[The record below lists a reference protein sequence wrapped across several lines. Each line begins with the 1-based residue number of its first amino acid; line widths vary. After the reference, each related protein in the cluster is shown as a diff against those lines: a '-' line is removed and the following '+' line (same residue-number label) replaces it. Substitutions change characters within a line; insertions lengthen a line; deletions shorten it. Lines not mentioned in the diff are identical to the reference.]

1 MGNTFF
7 DPFKT
12 KDNIKLN
19 QLEQGYFK
27 NINTILRD
35 NYKKYEENEDNYLIA
50 YEKKSFIKS
59 ETIKINPR
67 DIEYI
72 TWYDYIYDYISR
84 LYEKNNQISWIRNL
98 LEFLDKDD
106 FFNQHKYQSIFFY
119 QAFYLSTFPQILKN
133 ENENDELFSIEDK
146 EKNISNY
153 TELSITS
160 NLGGSFLEINI
171 DELLDDSPDTLYKKE
186 RLNVKDHVKIIKDH
200 IYDNRDH
207 PINKIIHFFCKY
219 FSNYIKDEIKIIENK
234 IQQDPSQSE
243 LHLEEFKTL
252 ENKVTLQLQDF
263 IINMQCTLKFYY
275 CNVMDYNVFGIEK
288 DELIN
293 LMTNL
298 TFKTGKLYDTIYD
311 LYSLSMSDIIKK
323 LEDKLLDLKDVKPSD
338 LGIQIKFCLDEDT
351 LKLQQ
356 SILAEKRIERE
367 KKKLEEGKDN
377 KEDKDNINNKMK
389 IITERLE
396 DKKRISLGDI
406 KEEDDELGNQILYEE
421 DENNIDT
428 TSNKN
433 KNKQTPKISP
443 SRYTVNSFNN
453 KKFNFPKLH
462 AITRDTLA
470 KKDEFIQDAMENDKN
485 LIPYSSAI
493 NILRGIK
500 KYKTPFEKM
509 LIIASISDQITEC
522 CTTFWKDMDKYTK
535 KDFLSI
541 EGDELMTIFLYIIIK
556 SQMPEI
562 SIFAKMI
569 ENFTTSTLKST
580 TIGYYYSTLHATIA
594 YIEQLNET
602 KEVIKRNDQLRLSRN
617 SLANMIKE

>member
-1 MGNTFF
+1 MGNTIF

-12 KDNIKLN
+12 KNNIKLN
-19 QLEQGYFK
+19 QLEQGYFN
-27 NINTILRD
+27 NINKVLRN
-35 NYKKYEENEDNYLIA
+35 NYEKYEENDDNYLISF
-50 YEKKSFIKS
+50 EKKSFIS
-59 ETIKINPR
+59 SQPIGINPQN
-67 DIEYI
+67 IEYI
-72 TWYDYIYDYISR
+72 TWYDYIYDYIIR
-84 LYEKNNQISWIRNL
+84 LYQDNNQISWIRNL
-98 LEFLDKDD
+98 LEYLDKDD
-106 FFNQHKYQSIFFY
+106 FFNQYKYQSIFFY
-119 QAFYLSTFPQILKN
+119 QAFYLSTFPRILKN
-133 ENENDELFSIEDK
+133 ENDNDEIFSLEDK

-160 NLGGSFLEINI
+160 NLGGSFLEINT
-171 DELLDDSPDTLYKKE
+171 DELLEDSPDALYKRE
-186 RLNVKDHVKIIKDH
+186 RLNVKEHVKIFKDH

-219 FSNYIKDEIKIIENK
+219 FSNYIKDEIKKIENK
-234 IQQDPSQSE
+234 IQQYPSLSE
-243 LHLEEFKTL
+243 THLQDFKTL
-252 ENKVTLQLQDF
+252 ETNITSQLQDF

-275 CNVMDYNVFGIEK
+275 CNVMDYHVFDNEK

-293 LMTNL
+293 LITNL
-298 TFKTGKLYDTIYD
+298 TFKTGKLYDTIYE
-311 LYSLSMSDIIKK
+311 LYLLSMSDVIKK
-323 LEDKLLDLKDVKPSD
+323 LEDTLLDLKDVKPSD
-338 LGIQIKFCLDEDT
+338 LGIQIKFCLDDET

-356 SILAEKRIERE
+356 SILADKRIERE
-367 KKKLEEGKDN
+367 KKKLEEGKDD
-377 KEDKDNINNKMK
+377 KEDQDNINKKLK
-389 IITERLE
+389 IITEQLE

-406 KEEDDELGNQILYEE
+406 KEEDDEIGNQILYEE
-421 DENNIDT
+421 DESNIDT
-428 TSNKN
+428 TSNKKKVN
-433 KNKQTPKISP
+433 QIPKISP

-522 CTTFWKDMDKYTK
+522 CSVFWKDMEKYIK

-562 SIFAKMI
+562 SIFAQMI
-569 ENFTTSTLKST
+569 KNFTTSTTKLT
-580 TIGYYYSTLHATIA
+580 TIGYYYSTLEATIV
-594 YIEQLNET
+594 YIEKLTDT
-602 KEVIKRNDQLRLSRN
+602 KEVIKRNDQLRISRT
-617 SLANMIKE
+617 SLANLIK

>member
-1 MGNTFF
+1 MGNIFF
-7 DPFKT
+7 DPFET
-12 KDNIKLN
+12 KNKVKLN
-19 QLEQGYFK
+19 ELEQGYFN
-27 NINTILRD
+27 NINRILRD
-35 NYKKYEENEDNYLIA
+35 NYKKYEENENNYLISF
-50 YEKKSFIKS
+50 EKKSFSSSQSIG
-59 ETIKINPR
+59 INPE
-67 DIEYI
+67 DLDYI
-72 TWYDYIYDYISR
+72 TWYDYIYDYITR
-84 LYEKNNQISWIRNL
+84 LYEKDNQISWVRNL

-119 QAFYLSTFPQILKN
+119 QAFYLNTFPQILKN
-133 ENENDELFSIEDK
+133 DNEDDELFSLEDK
-146 EKNISNY
+146 EKNITNY

-160 NLGGSFLEINI
+160 NLGGSFLEINT
-171 DELLDDSPDTLYKKE
+171 DELLDDSPDALYKKE
-186 RLNVKDHVKIIKDH
+186 RINVKEHVKIFKDH

-219 FSNYIKDEIKIIENK
+219 FSNYIKDEIKKIENN
-234 IQQDPSQSE
+234 IQQTPSQSE
-243 LHLEEFKTL
+243 LYLKEFKDLEE
-252 ENKVTLQLQDF
+252 NITLQLQDF

-275 CNVMDYNVFGIEK
+275 CNVMDYNVFANEK

-293 LMTNL
+293 LITNL
-298 TFKTGKLYDTIYD
+298 IFKTGKLYDTIYD
-311 LYSLSMSDIIKK
+311 LYLLSMSDVVKK
-323 LEDKLLDLKDVKPSD
+323 LEDKLLDLKDVKPGD
-338 LGIQIKFCLDEDT
+338 LGIQIKFCLDDET

-356 SILAEKRIERE
+356 SILADKRIERE
-367 KKKLEEGKDN
+367 KKKLEEGKDD
-377 KEDKDNINNKMK
+377 KEDQDNINKKLK
-389 IITERLE
+389 IITEQLE

-462 AITRDTLA
+462 QITRDTLA
-470 KKDEFIQDAMENDKN
+470 KKDEFIQDVMENDKN

-562 SIFAKMI
+562 SIFAQMI
-569 ENFTTSTLKST
+569 KNFTTSTTKLT
-580 TIGYYYSTLHATIA
+580 TIGYYYSTLEATIV
-594 YIEQLNET
+594 YIEKLTDT
-602 KEVIKRNDQLRLSRN
+602 KEVIKRNDQLRISRT
-617 SLANMIKE
+617 SLANMIK

>member
-1 MGNTFF
+1 MGNIFF
-7 DPFKT
+7 DPFET
-12 KDNIKLN
+12 KNKVKLN
-19 QLEQGYFK
+19 ELEQGYFN
-27 NINTILRD
+27 NINRILRD
-35 NYKKYEENEDNYLIA
+35 NYKKYEENENNYLISF
-50 YEKKSFIKS
+50 EKKSFSSSQSIG
-59 ETIKINPR
+59 INPE
-67 DIEYI
+67 DLDYI
-72 TWYDYIYDYISR
+72 TWYDYIYDYITR
-84 LYEKNNQISWIRNL
+84 LYEKDNQISWVRNL

-119 QAFYLSTFPQILKN
+119 QAFYLNTFPQILKN
-133 ENENDELFSIEDK
+133 DNEDDELFSLEDK
-146 EKNISNY
+146 EKNITNY

-160 NLGGSFLEINI
+160 NLGGSFLEINT
-171 DELLDDSPDTLYKKE
+171 DELLDDSPDALYKKE
-186 RLNVKDHVKIIKDH
+186 RINVKEHVKIFKDH

-219 FSNYIKDEIKIIENK
+219 FSNYIKDEIKKIENN
-234 IQQDPSQSE
+234 IQQTPSQSE
-243 LHLEEFKTL
+243 LYLKEFKDLEE
-252 ENKVTLQLQDF
+252 NITLQLQDF

-275 CNVMDYNVFGIEK
+275 CNVMDYNVFANEK

-293 LMTNL
+293 LITNL
-298 TFKTGKLYDTIYD
+298 IFKTGKLYDTIYD
-311 LYSLSMSDIIKK
+311 LYLLSMSDVVKK
-323 LEDKLLDLKDVKPSD
+323 LEDKLLDLKDVKPGD

-377 KEDKDNINNKMK
+377 KEEKDNLNNQLEL
-389 IITERLE
+389 ITEELE
-396 DKKRISLGDI
+396 DRKRQSLDDI
-406 KEEDDELGNQILYEE
+406 KEEDDDKGNQILYEE
-421 DENNIDT
+421 DDNNIDT
-428 TSNKN
+428 SSKKKINN
-433 KNKQTPKISP
+433 QIPKISP

-462 AITRDTLA
+462 QITRDTLA
-470 KKDEFIQDAMENDKN
+470 KKDEFIQDVMENDKN

-522 CTTFWKDMDKYTK
+522 CTVFWKEMEKYIK
-535 KDFLSI
+535 NDFLSI

-569 ENFTTSTLKST
+569 KNFTTSTTKLT
-580 TIGYYYSTLHATIA
+580 TIGYYYSTLEATIV
-594 YIEQLNET
+594 YIEQLTDT
-602 KEVIKRNDQLRLSRN
+602 KEVIKRNDQLRLSRV
-617 SLANMIKE
+617 SLANMIH

>member
-1 MGNTFF
+1 MGNIFF
-7 DPFKT
+7 DPFET
-12 KDNIKLN
+12 KNKVKLN
-19 QLEQGYFK
+19 ELEQGYFN
-27 NINTILRD
+27 NINRILRD
-35 NYKKYEENEDNYLIA
+35 NYKKYEENDNNYLISF
-50 YEKKSFIKS
+50 EKKSFSSSQSIG
-59 ETIKINPR
+59 INPE
-67 DIEYI
+67 DLDYI
-72 TWYDYIYDYISR
+72 TWYDYIYDYITR
-84 LYEKNNQISWIRNL
+84 LYEKDNQISWVRNL

-119 QAFYLSTFPQILKN
+119 QAFYLNTFPQILKN
-133 ENENDELFSIEDK
+133 DNEDDELFSLEDK
-146 EKNISNY
+146 EKNITNY

-160 NLGGSFLEINI
+160 NLGGSFLEINT
-171 DELLDDSPDTLYKKE
+171 DELLDDSPDALYKKE
-186 RLNVKDHVKIIKDH
+186 RINVKEHVKIFKDH

-219 FSNYIKDEIKIIENK
+219 FSNYIKDEIKKIENN
-234 IQQDPSQSE
+234 IQQTPSQSE
-243 LHLEEFKTL
+243 LYLKEFKDLEENITS
-252 ENKVTLQLQDF
+252 QLQDF

-275 CNVMDYNVFGIEK
+275 CNVMDYNVFANEK

-293 LMTNL
+293 LITNL
-298 TFKTGKLYDTIYD
+298 IFKTGKLYDTIYD
-311 LYSLSMSDIIKK
+311 LYLLSMSDVVKK
-323 LEDKLLDLKDVKPSD
+323 LEDKLLDLKDVKPGD
-338 LGIQIKFCLDEDT
+338 LGIQIKFCLDDET

-356 SILAEKRIERE
+356 SILKDKRIERE

-377 KEDKDNINNKMK
+377 KEEKDNLNNQLEL
-389 IITERLE
+389 ITEELE
-396 DKKRISLGDI
+396 DRKRQSLDDI

-421 DENNIDT
+421 DDNNIDT
-428 TSNKN
+428 SSKKKINN
-433 KNKQTPKISP
+433 QIPKISP

-462 AITRDTLA
+462 QITRDTLA
-470 KKDEFIQDAMENDKN
+470 KKDEFIQDVMENDKN

-522 CTTFWKDMDKYTK
+522 CTVFWKEMEKYIK
-535 KDFLSI
+535 NDFLSI

-569 ENFTTSTLKST
+569 KNFTTSTTKLT
-580 TIGYYYSTLHATIA
+580 TIGYYYSTLEVTIF
-594 YIEQLNET
+594 YIEQLT
-602 KEVIKRNDQLRLSRN
+602 DIKKVIKRNDQLRLSRV
-617 SLANMIKE
+617 SLANMIH

>member
-1 MGNTFF
+1 MGNIFF
-7 DPFKT
+7 DPFET
-12 KDNIKLN
+12 KNKVKLN
-19 QLEQGYFK
+19 ELEQGYFN
-27 NINTILRD
+27 NINRILRD
-35 NYKKYEENEDNYLIA
+35 NYKKYEENENNYLISF
-50 YEKKSFIKS
+50 EKKSFSSSQSIG
-59 ETIKINPR
+59 INPE
-67 DIEYI
+67 DLDYI
-72 TWYDYIYDYISR
+72 TWYDYIYDYITR
-84 LYEKNNQISWIRNL
+84 LYEKDNQISWVRNL

-119 QAFYLSTFPQILKN
+119 QAFYLNTFPQILKN
-133 ENENDELFSIEDK
+133 DNEDDELFSLEDK
-146 EKNISNY
+146 EKNITNY

-160 NLGGSFLEINI
+160 NLGGSFLEINT
-171 DELLDDSPDTLYKKE
+171 DELLDDSPDALYKKE
-186 RLNVKDHVKIIKDH
+186 RINVKEHVKIFKDH

-219 FSNYIKDEIKIIENK
+219 FSNYIKDEIKKIENN
-234 IQQDPSQSE
+234 IQQTPSQSE
-243 LHLEEFKTL
+243 LYLKEFKDLEENITS
-252 ENKVTLQLQDF
+252 QLQDF

-275 CNVMDYNVFGIEK
+275 CNVMDYNVFANEK

-293 LMTNL
+293 LITNL
-298 TFKTGKLYDTIYD
+298 IFKTGKLYDTIYD
-311 LYSLSMSDIIKK
+311 LYLLSMSDVVKK
-323 LEDKLLDLKDVKPSD
+323 LEDKLLDLKDVKPGD
-338 LGIQIKFCLDEDT
+338 LGIQIKFCLDDET

-356 SILAEKRIERE
+356 SILKDKRIERE

-377 KEDKDNINNKMK
+377 KEEKDNLNNQLEL
-389 IITERLE
+389 ITEELE
-396 DKKRISLGDI
+396 DRKRQSLDDI
-406 KEEDDELGNQILYEE
+406 KEEDDDKGNQILYEE
-421 DENNIDT
+421 DDNNIDT
-428 TSNKN
+428 SSKKKINN
-433 KNKQTPKISP
+433 QIPKISP

-462 AITRDTLA
+462 QITRDTLA
-470 KKDEFIQDAMENDKN
+470 KKDEFIQDVMENDKN

-569 ENFTTSTLKST
+569 KNFTTSTTKLT
-580 TIGYYYSTLHATIA
+580 TIGYYYSTLEATIV
-594 YIEQLNET
+594 YIEQLTDT
-602 KEVIKRNDQLRLSRN
+602 KEVIKRNDQLRLSRV
-617 SLANMIKE
+617 SLANMIH